1 MGQST
6 QECKHLTLELSLVN
20 ILHHYLLTLQYNKRQ
35 TIRPDVCAF
44 MSVFGLNF
52 KLPDSPLLACLQVK
66 TYFTWEICLSY
77 THAHTHTP
85 VADVVSQA
93 LSPRH
98 PFYNIHPSGVRQTH
112 PYKHTQVFRCTAQ
125 GEEAGKQTEACSH
138 EKRAMLSLLSLS
150 PAGLAETQ

>member
-66 TYFTWEICLSY
+66 TYFTWEICLI
-77 THAHTHTP
+77 HTHTHTHQLLMWYLKHCHRDTP
-85 VADVVSQA
+85 SITYIQA
-93 LSPRH
+93 
-98 PFYNIHPSGVRQTH
+98 
-112 PYKHTQVFRCTAQ
+112 A
-125 GEEAGKQTEACSH
+125 
-138 EKRAMLSLLSLS
+138 
-150 PAGLAETQ
+150 

>member
-77 THAHTHTP
+77 THAHTRTP

-98 PFYNIHPSGVRQTH
+98 PFYNIHPSGVGQTH
-112 PYKHTQVFRCTAQ
+112 PYKHTQVFRCTAGGRG
-125 GEEAGKQTEACSH
+125 GETDRS
-138 EKRAMLSLLSLS
+138 MLS
-150 PAGLAETQ
+150 

>member
-98 PFYNIHPSGVRQTH
+98 PF
-112 PYKHTQVFRCTAQ
+112 
-125 GEEAGKQTEACSH
+125 
-138 EKRAMLSLLSLS
+138 L
-150 PAGLAETQ
+150 

>member
-77 THAHTHTP
+77 THTP

-98 PFYNIHPSGVRQTH
+98 PFYNITSKRRRPNTSIQAHTGVQMHSPGGRG
-112 PYKHTQVFRCTAQ
+112 
-125 GEEAGKQTEACSH
+125 GETDRS
-138 EKRAMLSLLSLS
+138 MLS
-150 PAGLAETQ
+150 

>member
-35 TIRPDVCAF
+35 MIRPDVCAF

-52 KLPDSPLLACLQVK
+52 KLPDSPLLAFAGENIFYMGNL
-66 TYFTWEICLSY
+66 CLSY
-77 THAHTHTP
+77 THTHTP
-85 VADVVSQA
+85 VADVLSQA

-98 PFYNIHPSGVRQTH
+98 PFYNIHPSGVGQTH

-150 PAGLAETQ
+150 PAGLGETQ

>member
-77 THAHTHTP
+77 THAHTHTHQLLMWYLKHCHRDTP
-85 VADVVSQA
+85 SITYIQA
-93 LSPRH
+93 
-98 PFYNIHPSGVRQTH
+98 
-112 PYKHTQVFRCTAQ
+112 A
-125 GEEAGKQTEACSH
+125 
-138 EKRAMLSLLSLS
+138 
-150 PAGLAETQ
+150 

>member
-1 MGQST
+1 MHRPSNTLKDSLQLNASFLAQRNHEQRGKVRKLYST
-6 QECKHLTLELSLVN
+6 SLDWFFSLSF
-20 ILHHYLLTLQYNKRQ
+20 LHTR
-35 TIRPDVCAF
+35 T
-44 MSVFGLNF
+44 
-52 KLPDSPLLACLQVK
+52 
-66 TYFTWEICLSY
+66 
-77 THAHTHTP
+77 HTHTP

-98 PFYNIHPSGVRQTH
+98 PFYNIHPSGVGQTH